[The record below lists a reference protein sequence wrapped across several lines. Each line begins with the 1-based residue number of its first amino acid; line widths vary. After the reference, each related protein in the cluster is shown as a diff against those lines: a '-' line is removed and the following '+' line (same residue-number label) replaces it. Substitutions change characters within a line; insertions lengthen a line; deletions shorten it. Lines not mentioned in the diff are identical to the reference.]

1 MYSIQVPRR
10 FTTSDWG
17 GTETA
22 VLQSSQQLV
31 SRGHRVGI
39 FTSMALAADARESV
53 GGIEV
58 RRFSHVYPFV
68 GLAPGDIDAMDR
80 KGGNLVSAA
89 LMRALLAEKDVS
101 LFHAHSANRLGGM
114 VRTAARLRRIPY
126 VVSLHGGWF
135 DLPAQSRQDLERPH
149 RGRLEWGK
157 ALGWMLGSR
166 RVLADAAAVIC
177 VGQNEFD
184 GARRQLPGSRIEQL
198 PNGVDVARFA
208 GGNGPRFRRAFGI
221 PESRGIV
228 LNVGRIDPQKNQ
240 LRLIEAFARP
250 ELAGRDLH
258 LALIGGVTDH
268 AYHRAVTERIAGLGI
283 GDRVTL
289 IPGLAPQDQTLLDAY
304 RAASMFC
311 LPSVH
316 EPFGI
321 VALEAWAAGL
331 PVIASTIG
339 GLGRL
344 VADGEDGLQ
353 VDATQAGEIAAA
365 IAMLADAPELA
376 ARLAGAGHRKARD
389 CYDWSV
395 VGNQLVRLYEDV
407 ARH

>member
-22 VLQSSQQLV
+22 VLQSSQQLA

-39 FTSMALAADARESV
+39 FTSMALAANARESV

-80 KGGNLVSAA
+80 KGGNLVSAG
-89 LMRALLAEKDVS
+89 LMRALLAENDVS

-184 GARRQLPGSRIEQL
+184 GARRQLPDSRIERL

-268 AYHRAVTERIAGLGI
+268 AYHRAVAERIAGLGI

-289 IPGLAPQDQTLLDAY
+289 IPGLAPQDETLLDAY

-331 PVIASTIG
+331 PVIASRIG

-353 VDATQAGEIAAA
+353 VDATQAGEIATA

-376 ARLAGAGHRKARD
+376 ARLAGAGHRKARE

-395 VGNQLVRLYEDV
+395 VGNQLARLYEDV
-407 ARH
+407 TRH

>member
-22 VLQSSQQLV
+22 VLQSSQQLA

-39 FTSMALAADARESV
+39 FTSMALAANARESV

-80 KGGNLVSAA
+80 KGGNLVSAG

-101 LFHAHSANRLGGM
+101 LFHVHSANRLGGM

-177 VGQNEFD
+177 VGQNEYD
-184 GARRQLPGSRIEQL
+184 GARRQLPDTRIERL

-208 GGNGPRFRRAFGI
+208 EGSGPRFRRAFGI

-250 ELAGRDLH
+250 ELAGRDLQ

-331 PVIASTIG
+331 PVIASRIG

-353 VDATQAGEIAAA
+353 VDGTQAGEIATA
-365 IAMLADAPELA
+365 IALLADAPELA
-376 ARLAGAGHRKARD
+376 KRLAAAGHRKARER
-389 CYDWSV
+389 YDWSV
-395 VGNQLVRLYEDV
+395 VGNQLARLYEDV
-407 ARH
+407 TRH

>member
-22 VLQSSQQLV
+22 VLQSSQQLA

-39 FTSMALAADARESV
+39 FTSMALAANARESV

-80 KGGNLVSAA
+80 KGGNLVSAG
-89 LMRALLAEKDVS
+89 LMRALLTEGDVA

-114 VRTAARLRRIPY
+114 VRTAAKLRRIPY

-135 DLPAQSRQDLERPH
+135 DLPAQSRQDLERPY
-149 RGRLEWGK
+149 RGHLEWGK
-157 ALGWMLGSR
+157 AIGWMLGSR

-184 GARRQLPGSRIEQL
+184 AARRQLPDSRIERL
-198 PNGVDVARFA
+198 PNGVDVRRFA

-221 PESRGIV
+221 PESRRIV

-240 LRLIEAFARP
+240 LRLIEALACP
-250 ELAGRDLH
+250 ELSGRDLH
-258 LALIGGVTDH
+258 LALIGGVTDQ
-268 AYHRAVTERIAGLGI
+268 AYHRAVTERIAALGI
-283 GDRVTL
+283 SDRVTL
-289 IPGLAPQDQTLLDAY
+289 IPGLSPQDETLLDAY
-304 RAASMFC
+304 RAASIFC

-331 PVIASTIG
+331 PVIASRIG
-339 GLGRL
+339 GLGTL
-344 VADGEDGLQ
+344 VTDGEDGLQ
-353 VDATQAGEIAAA
+353 VDATQAGDIATA
-365 IAMLADAPELA
+365 IAMLSDTPELA
-376 ARLAGAGHRKARD
+376 TRLAGAGHRKARER
-389 CYDWSV
+389 YDWSV
-395 VGNQLVRLYEDV
+395 VGNQLARLYEDV

>member
-22 VLQSSQQLV
+22 VLQSSRQLA

-39 FTSMALAADARESV
+39 FTSMALAANARESV

-80 KGGNLVSAA
+80 KGGNLLSAG
-89 LMRALLAEKDVS
+89 LMRALLAEKGVA

-114 VRTAARLRRIPY
+114 VRTVARLRRIPY

-135 DLPAQSRQDLERPH
+135 DLPAESRQDLERPH

-157 ALGWMLGSR
+157 AIGWMLGSR

-177 VGQNEFD
+177 VGQNEYD
-184 GARRQLPGSRIEQL
+184 GARRQLPDSRIERL
-198 PNGVDVARFA
+198 PNGVDVERFA
-208 GGNGPRFRRAFGI
+208 GGNGPRFRRSFGI

-250 ELAGRDLH
+250 ELSGRDLH

-268 AYHRAVTERIAGLGI
+268 AYYRAVTERIAGLGI

-289 IPGLAPQDQTLLDAY
+289 IPGLAPQDETLLDAY

-331 PVIASTIG
+331 PVIASRAG
-339 GLGRL
+339 GLGTL
-344 VADGEDGLQ
+344 VVDGEDGLQ
-353 VDATQAGEIAAA
+353 VDGKQAGEIAAA
-365 IAMLADAPELA
+365 IALLADVPELA
-376 ARLAGAGHRKARD
+376 KRLAAAGHSKARER
-389 CYDWSV
+389 YDWSV
-395 VGNQLVRLYEDV
+395 VGNQLARLYEDV
-407 ARH
+407 TRH